1 MWSYCKY
8 HCFVA
13 LTKANYKYSSKLS
26 EGKSTRQVLYSL
38 RWTVDELDRLVKD
51 GRQLY
56 VDVASLRSS
65 LHRSGENIPKNILAG
80 LRLRLTD
87 FVKLTTR
94 QRRVA
99 ATHVLVIMISSEE
112 RNVKPYALP
121 VQCIP
126 YVSITH
132 EMMRFLINTLIKEMV
147 GRNMSVAGEVCVL
160 CVFMWI

>member
-1 MWSYCKY
+1 MKENQPDRSCTL
-8 HCFVA
+8 F
-13 LTKANYKYSSKLS
+13 
-26 EGKSTRQVLYSL
+26 
-38 RWTVDELDRLVKD
+38 DELDLVKD
-51 GRQLY
+51 DRQLY

-65 LHRSGENIPKNILAG
+65 LHRSGVNILRILAG
-80 LRLRLTD
+80 LMTD

-99 ATHVLVIMISSEE
+99 ATYVLVIMISSEK

-132 EMMRFLINTLIKEMV
+132 EMMRSLINTLIEEMV
-147 GRNMSVAGEVCVL
+147 GRNMSVAGEVCV
-160 CVFMWI
+160 FMGI